1 MKGSRF
7 DVCKWPPGGT
17 KRRQWMTSRLR
28 TESGAGEG
36 RVNWEAGRA
45 IQAEESHEAK
55 GSWHGVVM
63 RNVREKGDLHWT
75 EG

>member
-1 MKGSRF
+1 
-7 DVCKWPPGGT
+7 
-17 KRRQWMTSRLR
+17 MTSRLR
-28 TESGAGEG
+28 TESGARVG